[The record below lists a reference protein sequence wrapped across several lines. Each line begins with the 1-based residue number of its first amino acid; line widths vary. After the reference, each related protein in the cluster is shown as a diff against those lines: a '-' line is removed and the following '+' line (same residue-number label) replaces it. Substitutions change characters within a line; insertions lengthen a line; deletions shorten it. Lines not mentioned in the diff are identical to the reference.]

1 MKSIKDLLKE
11 SNSDKQSGHRYGFVY
26 DLLFTKVFHQKGR
39 KLKVLEIGVSE
50 YGDGSLKATARSELV
65 ELAVGVDIQPYAG
78 EMLKNMRFHQLN
90 AYTVKSL
97 QHLEDKH
104 GVFDIIIDDG
114 SHTYE
119 DQTFFLEHYTELL
132 RDDGLLI
139 LEDVNL
145 LSIINEH
152 CTRDDVFLF
161 DGWGNLEPEIQSFT
175 DAKLYQHNE
184 RILVKSKSEKLTDY
198 VRHDNKPH
206 IAELPIQKFRDYP
219 RNSTELAI
227 SVPLYHPDF
236 PDSSKYNVD
245 NFRDVHCK
253 GAIWAAMSMI
263 HNTDLGDRGV
273 PLYFHIEDKVW
284 DDAMPVFEDFG
295 VPKAWCRQMT
305 LPKPTVK
312 LVADKP
318 QFGKSLMALIDR
330 KIDADVT
337 MILDSD
343 FFTCASGPKI
353 ELYDKLTLPLLKR
366 QPSMTYFHR
375 KNLPYWWWIGVV
387 LGSACLPV
395 DLMQKHPLP
404 IVEQMGYKQL
414 GFEKETLDT
423 AKPHDL
429 VNRYFAD
436 EYIKTFP
443 RTHPARN
450 FAIDLIPQCYTP
462 CYAFAIWAEYHHPI
476 VELEKILGIPTY
488 DWEEQFIASGMTHD
502 CFAHIR
508 VEKGRGGTFTM
519 PSRMHQY
526 WEPFLENVSRY
537 V

>member
-1 MKSIKDLLKE
+1 
-11 SNSDKQSGHRYGFVY
+11 
-26 DLLFTKVFHQKGR
+26 
-39 KLKVLEIGVSE
+39 
-50 YGDGSLKATARSELV
+50 
-65 ELAVGVDIQPYAG
+65 
-78 EMLKNMRFHQLN
+78 
-90 AYTVKSL
+90 
-97 QHLEDKH
+97 
-104 GVFDIIIDDG
+104 
-114 SHTYE
+114 
-119 DQTFFLEHYTELL
+119 
-132 RDDGLLI
+132 
-139 LEDVNL
+139 
-145 LSIINEH
+145 
-152 CTRDDVFLF
+152 
-161 DGWGNLEPEIQSFT
+161 
-175 DAKLYQHNE
+175 
-184 RILVKSKSEKLTDY
+184 
-198 VRHDNKPH
+198 
-206 IAELPIQKFRDYP
+206 
-219 RNSTELAI
+219 
-227 SVPLYHPDF
+227 
-236 PDSSKYNVD
+236 
-245 NFRDVHCK
+245 
-253 GAIWAAMSMI
+253 MI

-295 VPKAWCRQMT
+295 VPKTWCRQMT
-305 LPKPTVK
+305 LPKPTVQ

-318 QFGKSLMALIDR
+318 QFGKSLMALID
-330 KIDADVT
+330 KKMDADVT

-343 FFTCASGPKI
+343 FFTCVSGPKI
-353 ELYDKLTLPLLKR
+353 ALYEKLTLPLLKR

-404 IVEQMGYKQL
+404 VVEQMGYTQL

-423 AKPHDL
+423 ANPHDL

-443 RTHPARN
+443 RSHPARN

-476 VELEKILGIPTY
+476 VELEKILGMPTY

-508 VEKGRGGTFTM
+508 VEKGRGGAFTM

-526 WEPFLENVSRY
+526 WDPFFENVSRY